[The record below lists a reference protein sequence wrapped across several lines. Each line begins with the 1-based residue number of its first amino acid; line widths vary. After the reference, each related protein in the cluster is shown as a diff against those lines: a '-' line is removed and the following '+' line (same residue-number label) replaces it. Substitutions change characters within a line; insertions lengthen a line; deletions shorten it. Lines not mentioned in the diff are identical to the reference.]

1 MNPDYRPPAT
11 EQSEDSIRRL
21 LAAVKPDVAP
31 LAAADSAQILACAFR
46 RSGSRSLAWRRP
58 RYAVVWAPA
67 AVFCVLVL
75 PFVAN
80 PSGDHPITPLGPVR
94 KVIRT
99 GAPPLAGDVVSPLP
113 ARTHPRIAS
122 HVGRTRMHR
131 KRGALFV
138 RSGAKSQP
146 AGSPAA
152 VPVEF
157 IATPILFDS
166 GDFLASI
173 EPSGE
178 TGPLSSIDVS
188 VSNGKQQAGSANT
201 VAFDTGVDGGVVENS
216 CTVSGTGSSDRIV
229 ATTSSA
235 GEESSLL
242 LSVEWAGDAA
252 AGQEENEP

>member
-1 MNPDYRPPAT
+1 
-11 EQSEDSIRRL
+11 
-21 LAAVKPDVAP
+21 
-31 LAAADSAQILACAFR
+31 
-46 RSGSRSLAWRRP
+46 
-58 RYAVVWAPA
+58 
-67 AVFCVLVL
+67 
-75 PFVAN
+75 
-80 PSGDHPITPLGPVR
+80 
-94 KVIRT
+94 
-99 GAPPLAGDVVSPLP
+99 
-113 ARTHPRIAS
+113 
-122 HVGRTRMHR
+122 
-131 KRGALFV
+131 
-138 RSGAKSQP
+138 
-146 AGSPAA
+146 
-152 VPVEF
+152 VEF